1 MPAQP
6 WYPGGALTTI
16 GAFRFD
22 DPAEEVGVETFLL
35 RAGDAVVQVPLTYRA
50 APLAGADDA
59 LVTTMEHSVLGRR
72 WVYDGCADPV
82 FAATLAHTVLTG
94 GVQAEPAR
102 AGRRRRRAARAGR
115 AGHRQRQARHRG
127 ARRPRGA
134 RHDARPRHRAALRR
148 PRARRG
154 AGAGRPR
161 RPAGRR
167 DAHRHL
173 GRRARVRPARRRPG
187 LTRVYEVSASRA
199 SSTWATPSSWHGGAT
214 ASAAAS
220 ASGCPSVMA

>member
-1 MPAQP
+1 MATIHRAEIRPTKAELLDAWVPAQP

-94 GVQAEPAR
+94 GVQAELLVQ
-102 AGRRRRRAARAGR
+102 GDDGVERREPDVLVTGS
-115 AGHRQRQARHRG
+115 
-127 ARRPRGA
+127 
-134 RHDARPRHRAALRR
+134 
-148 PRARRG
+148 
-154 AGAGRPR
+154 GRPGTAVPDVR
-161 RPAGRR
+161 EVHATTLDRVTVLRCGDLELAV
-167 DAHRHL
+167 
-173 GRRARVRPARRRPG
+173 ARVLGALDVRPG
-187 LTRVYEVSASRA
+187 DATLTG
-199 SSTWATPSSWHGGAT
+199 TWADGRESGLL
-214 ASAAAS
+214 AAVRA
-220 ASGCPSVMA
+220 